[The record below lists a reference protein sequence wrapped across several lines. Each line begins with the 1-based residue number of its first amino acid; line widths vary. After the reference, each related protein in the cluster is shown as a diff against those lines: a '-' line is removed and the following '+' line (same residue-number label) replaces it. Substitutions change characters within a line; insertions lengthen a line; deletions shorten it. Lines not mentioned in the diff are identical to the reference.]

1 MFGCP
6 LTLLEHEAIEHFVDE
21 VLEEG
26 VIGPSDSPWSLLL
39 LPVPKKDDECYQK
52 LAGAVFHFRLT

>member
-39 LPVPKKDDECYQK
+39 HQQNGPDL
-52 LAGAVFHFRLT
+52 LLLGATSAH